1 MSEQLKS
8 ESAINASGEG
18 GQEIAMIDVAELLP
32 LAVIDMKYATDDN
45 LTGRKVYC
53 ENRCLLHP
61 DAAKA
66 LSRCFEVAQLAG
78 FTLKI
83 LDAYRPQQA
92 QKIFW
97 AVLPDPDYVA
107 DISIGSH
114 HSRGVAV
121 DLTLLDEHGVE
132 LDMGA
137 GFDEMTE
144 RSHPFY
150 PHLPAEIQRNRLLL
164 NAVMA
169 AGGFIGMPT
178 EWWHFEL
185 PNSISYPLLTDI
197 FDCYS
202 ATDLA

>member
-1 MSEQLKS
+1 MKEKDITLV
-8 ESAINASGEG
+8 
-18 GQEIAMIDVAELLP
+18 DVAELLP
-32 LAVIDMKYATDDN
+32 QVVIDMKYATDDN
-45 LTGRKVYC
+45 LTGHVVYC

-61 DAAKA
+61 DAARA
-66 LSRCFEVAQLAG
+66 LVRCHEVARLAG

-83 LDAYRPQQA
+83 FDAYRPKQA
-92 QKIFW
+92 QKVFW
-97 AVLPDPDYVA
+97 AVLPNPDYVA

-121 DLTLLDEHGVE
+121 DLTLLDEQGNE

-144 RSHPFY
+144 RSHSFY
-150 PHLPAEIQRNRLLL
+150 PHLPAEFQRNRLLL

-185 PNSISYPLLTDI
+185 PDSISYPLLEDI
-197 FDCYS
+197 FDCFPS
-202 ATDLA
+202 KHLA